1 MDAMTNE
8 PCRDHTHRTALVTGA
23 SSGIGRATVETLI
36 ERGWRVIAT
45 ARRADRLAELTATT
59 GAVSI
64 PCDLTDEDAREELLV
79 ELETLAPIHALVNV
93 AGGAIGVDSIEDG
106 SADDW
111 RRMFEINVIA
121 TKELTAG
128 MLPILRASAADDK
141 DGFPHA
147 DIITVTSTAAVT
159 PYEGGA
165 GYNAA
170 KAAEHMLVKVLRLE
184 LAGEPIRVMEVLPGL
199 VHTEEF
205 STVRLRGDAAAAA
218 KVYEGVDHP
227 LTADDIALAI
237 AQALELPGHFN
248 VDEIMVRPVAQAAQH
263 KLVRGPLTV
272 REPNEG
278 ASE

>member
-1 MDAMTNE
+1 MTNE
-8 PCRDHTHRTALVTGA
+8 PCRDHIQRTALVTGA
-23 SSGIGRATVETLI
+23 SSGIGRATVEALI
-36 ERGWRVIAT
+36 NRGWRVIAT
-45 ARRADRLAELTATT
+45 ARRADRLAALTAAT

-64 PCDLTDEDAREELLV
+64 PCDLTDEDAREELLA
-79 ELETLAPIHALVNV
+79 ELETLAPVHALVNV
-93 AGGAIGVDSIEDG
+93 AGGAIGVDSVQEG

-128 MLPILRASAADDK
+128 MLPILRASAADDT
-141 DGFPHA
+141 DAFPHA

-170 KAAEHMLVKVLRLE
+170 KAAEHMLVEVLRLE

-263 KLVRGPLTV
+263 KLVRGPLAI

-278 ASE
+278 ASA